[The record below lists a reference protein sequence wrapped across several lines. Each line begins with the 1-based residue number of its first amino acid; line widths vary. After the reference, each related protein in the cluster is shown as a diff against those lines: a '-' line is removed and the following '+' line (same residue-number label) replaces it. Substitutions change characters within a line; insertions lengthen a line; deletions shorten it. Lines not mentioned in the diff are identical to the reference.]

1 MGAGGLTSSLLS
13 RTTGL
18 SAISVAAYR
27 LTAGGALIVVF
38 LMVTGWRWPASRAW
52 TRITAIGLLAAL
64 YQSSCFTAVSL
75 TSVPRATLVTIG
87 TAPVIVLGVDRV
99 TGRQTGRFAAATNG
113 LALTGLACW

>member
-1 MGAGGLTSSLLS
+1 
-13 RTTGL
+13 
-18 SAISVAAYR
+18 
-27 LTAGGALIVVF
+27 
-38 LMVTGWRWPASRAW
+38 MVTGWRGRRAGPGPGS
-52 TRITAIGLLAAL
+52 AIGLLAAL

-113 LALTGLACW
+113 LALTGLACWSACHLDSAKLRSCPARAWPCLRRPGSKRSP